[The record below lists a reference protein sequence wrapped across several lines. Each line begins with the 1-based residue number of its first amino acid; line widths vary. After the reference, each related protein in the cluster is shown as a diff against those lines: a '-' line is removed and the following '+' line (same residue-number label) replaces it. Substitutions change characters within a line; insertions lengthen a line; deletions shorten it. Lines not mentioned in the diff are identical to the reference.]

1 MKSNQNMVIILKKN
15 QSLDDMDKNQ
25 SRSHGYKK
33 QPELKLK
40 KNQTLVVIN
49 TEECQSYSH

>member
-1 MKSNQNMVIILKKN
+1 MMLKSTSLATYISFILVITKMKSNQNMVIILKKN

-33 QPELKLK
+33 
-40 KNQTLVVIN
+40 TARA
-49 TEECQSYSH
+49 